1 MVINVQRW
9 YFLFLMIVFA
19 ALVSGQH
26 TVTFDH
32 YYRENGFVPSQA
44 LAVEK
49 DKTGFYWIGTES
61 GLVRYDAQEFT
72 IFRAVADDSTTL
84 ASNYVSRIK
93 VDKHNR
99 LWIASGSELNI
110 FDPQTLKNRRSIPLD
125 QKPLNGRILNFQ
137 YNEKNDVMWI
147 ATEYGLFYNQ
157 GRELNI
163 RKENVDIGIIP
174 QQGGF
179 AYIAN
184 DSSIW
189 LANTYGLFNVNP
201 VNCSYVKYDRPGKKP
216 EIPEDNGFY
225 TIYPE
230 GDSLLWIGGWI
241 YGLYR
246 MDLRR
251 ERMENY
257 FWSDPNVSQNGIL
270 SMIVRPSE
278 PEIIWLATTSGIIK
292 FNKISEK
299 FEFLNTE
306 NKYDPYKIPGAGF
319 CFFEGREGLWI
330 GTYRGL
336 HKYDQNKHF
345 VRRMPLNIPVNYG
358 LKVPSGMCLE
368 SGRHQKDS
376 LLWFAS
382 GYGDIFRF
390 DLTKGNMAE
399 IPSRLRPYCIG
410 RVMPYDIFLGESRY
424 LWTSSYKY
432 GLFCYDLQ
440 ADSFLYKPDYFRH
453 TPKILNISQDSE
465 KRIWLGTVNGL
476 YKLQPSAQHIPE
488 KENVIS
494 KFLEGNNLTSSVHVF
509 DIDKNGRL
517 WMIKHDKINHYPL
530 LIKYDPHSKNT
541 KLFSSEY
548 YMPLK
553 EIGRINNI
561 KVIWDGRI
569 VLAGQSEFLIFKNA
583 GDSIYFENI
592 NKGSFQFFGN
602 CVHIEDDQQGNIF
615 VSSDSGIYRYSDAAT
630 PVIQLNQNNAL
641 IGELPGAPLLYS
653 DFASGLF
660 IGDKDFLS
668 FFKIDELN
676 AFAQEE
682 VRLTGISIENF
693 NPYLPVN
700 SGDNLNLRYD
710 QNNIELHFSNLSYTN
725 STQNLY
731 VYELS
736 GKVSKTLTTH
746 SNVINFNSLSDGNYS
761 LLVRAYNCFGYPSQK
776 NFYLTFCIRPPFWKS
791 WWFNFLIISLISS
804 LIYGFFKWRNLQ
816 RQKLEKLRLSI
827 ARDLHD
833 DMGSSLSYIR
843 MLSEKEAYLRKNEDA
858 AVFLNIS
865 GKTSEIMENMSEII
879 WSINPVNDS
888 FGNILLKVQEFAI
901 ITLEQSGV
909 KLKFEIGEIPENLTL
924 SVEKRRNY
932 YLIFKE
938 AINNISKYARADEVI
953 FSIHIEKNIL
963 ITSIRDNGIGFNP
976 EIITKGNGLKN
987 MHSRAE
993 NMGGELSIITDHQG
1007 TTISLKL
1014 KI

>member
-1 MVINVQRW
+1 MVINPQRW
-9 YFLFLMIVFA
+9 CFLNLAIVFA
-19 ALVSGQH
+19 ASVTGQYSI
-26 TVTFDH
+26 TFDH
-32 YYRENGFVPSQA
+32 YYPENGFVPAQA
-44 LAVEK
+44 LAIEK
-49 DKTGFYWIGTES
+49 DKNGFYWIGTES

-72 IFRAVADDSTTL
+72 IFRSLAEDTTTL
-84 ASNYVSRIK
+84 SSNYISKIK
-93 VDKHNR
+93 VDKHHR
-99 LWIASGSELNI
+99 LWIASGTELNI
-110 FDPQTLKNRRSIPLD
+110 FDLNTSKNRRSILLD

-137 YNEKNDVMWI
+137 YDEKNDVMWI
-147 ATEYGLFYNQ
+147 ATEYALFYNQ
-157 GRELNI
+157 GWELNI
-163 RKENVDIGIIP
+163 RREHLDIGNIP

-179 AYIAN
+179 TYIAN
-184 DSSIW
+184 DTSIW
-189 LANTYGLFNVNP
+189 LANTYGLFKANP
-201 VNCSYVKYDRPGKKP
+201 VNCSYIKYDRPGKKTG
-216 EIPEDNGFY
+216 IPEDNGFN
-225 TIYPE
+225 TIYPD

-241 YGLYR
+241 HGLYR
-246 MDLRR
+246 MDLRS

-257 FWSDPNVSQNGIL
+257 FWTDPHVIQNGIL
-270 SMIVRPSE
+270 SMVIRPAQ
-278 PEIIWLATTSGIIK
+278 PEIIWLATTSGILR
-292 FNKISEK
+292 FNKISK
-299 FEFLNTE
+299 QFEFFNTE

-319 CFFEGREGLWI
+319 CLYEAGEGLWI
-330 GTYRGL
+330 GTYKGL
-336 HKYDQNKHF
+336 LKFDQNKHF
-345 VRRMPLNIPVNYG
+345 VRRIPLNIPVSYG
-358 LKVPSGMCLE
+358 LKVPSAMCLE
-368 SGRHQKDS
+368 SGRQQKDS

-390 DLTKGNMAE
+390 DLTKGKMAE
-399 IPSRLRPYCIG
+399 IPSRLRPYCTG
-410 RVMPYDIFLGESRY
+410 KVMPYDIFLGESRY

-453 TPKILNISQDSE
+453 TAKILNISQDSE
-465 KRIWLGTVNGL
+465 KRIWLGTLNGL
-476 YKLQPSAQHIPE
+476 YTLQPSVQHIPE
-488 KENVIS
+488 QENAIS
-494 KFLEGNNLTSSVHVF
+494 KFLESGNLSPSVHVF
-509 DIDKNGRL
+509 DIDKNGKI
-517 WMIKHDKINHYPL
+517 WIVKHDKINQFPL
-530 LIKYDPHSKNT
+530 LIRYDLHSGNSV
-541 KLFSSEY
+541 LFTAEQY
-548 YMPLK
+548 LPLK

-561 KVIWDGRI
+561 KAIRDGRI
-569 VLAGQSEFLIFKNA
+569 VLAGQNEFLIFKNS

-592 NKGSFQFFGN
+592 NKGAFQFFGN

-660 IGDKDFLS
+660 IGDKDYLS

-676 AFAQEE
+676 ASAQEE

-725 STQNLY
+725 SAQNLY

-776 NFYLTFCIRPPFWKS
+776 NFYLTFSIRPPFWKS

-804 LIYGFFKWRNLQ
+804 LIYGFFKWRELQ

-888 FGNILLKVQEFAI
+888 FSQVVLKVQEFAVT
-901 ITLEQSGV
+901 TLEPSGIH
-909 KLKFEIGEIPENLTL
+909 LRFEVEEIPEITRL
-924 SVEKRRNY
+924 SAENRRNY

-993 NMGGELSIITDHQG
+993 NMGGQLSIITDHQA